1 MLLRS
6 IPPANRRSPTPIA
19 IGVRQLSSMRAATA
33 AGLTMVGG
41 QAKPGSAPIGETF
54 RPKAT
59 CPDPRRQKQ
68 KEVYY
73 SDPAHIRQLKE
84 LLDNAN
90 DPKKPSAWKQQI
102 ERPGW

>member
-33 AGLTMVGG
+33 TGFTMVGG
-41 QAKPGSAPIGETF
+41 QLGSAPAGETF

-73 SDPAHIRQLKE
+73 KAIQSHIRQLKE
-84 LLDNAN
+84 LLATAN
-90 DPKKPSAWKQQI
+90 DPKEAEFWKQQI
-102 ERPGW
+102 ERLGW